1 MAAPINI
8 PPDKNRMIAEI
19 IDGIYESA
27 LWACDGAFRRTN
39 VSIRIFMV

>member
-27 LWACDGAFRRTN
+27 
-39 VSIRIFMV
+39 S